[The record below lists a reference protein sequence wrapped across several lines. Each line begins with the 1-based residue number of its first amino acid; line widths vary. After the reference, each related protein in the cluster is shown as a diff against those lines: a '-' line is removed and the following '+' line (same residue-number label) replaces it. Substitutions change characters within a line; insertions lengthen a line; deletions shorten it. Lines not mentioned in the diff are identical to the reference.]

1 MGAEL
6 DRRIAAVRQFNRF
19 YTQKIGVLEDGLYD
33 SPYSLTEVRILY
45 ELSVRGKAT
54 ATELGEDLSLD
65 AGYLS
70 RILKTFR
77 RDGLIS
83 RRRSEEDGRRGELS
97 LTKKGKATFA
107 PLDRRSRDGIA
118 SMLAPLSDRD
128 QQRVVSAM
136 GTIGAALGEDAAPP
150 AAGSEIVLRPPR
162 AGDLGWVVHRHG
174 VLYAREYGWGEDFES
189 IVAEIV
195 GKFGTS
201 YDPAA
206 EHAWIAEK
214 DGAVV
219 GSVFL
224 VRKSKTVAKLRLL
237 YVEPAARG
245 HGIGGRLVEACVRF
259 AREAGY
265 RRITLWTQSNL
276 ASARRIYERAGF
288 VLTKSEPNTISGKP
302 CVAETWDLAL

>member
-1 MGAEL
+1 MSAEL
-6 DRRIAAVRQFNRF
+6 DRRIAAVRRFNRF
-19 YTQKIGVLEDGLYD
+19 YTQKIGVLEDGLYA

-45 ELSVRGKAT
+45 ELWVRGKAT
-54 ATELGEDLSLD
+54 ASELGADLSLD
-65 AGYLS
+65 PGYLS
-70 RILKTFR
+70 RILKAFR

-83 RRRSEEDGRRGELS
+83 RRRSEEDARRGELS

-118 SMLAPLSDRD
+118 RMLAPLPDAD
-128 QQRVVSAM
+128 QERVVTAM
-136 GTIGAALGEDAAPP
+136 GTIGSALGEDAEP
-150 AAGSEIVLRPPR
+150 AAAEIVLRPPR
-162 AGDLGWVVHRHG
+162 SGDLGWVVHRHG

-195 GKFGTS
+195 ARFGTRH
-201 YDPAA
+201 DPSA
-206 EHAWIAEK
+206 ERCWIAEK

-245 HGIGGRLVEACVRF
+245 HGIGGRLVDACVRF

-288 VLTKSEPNTISGKP
+288 VLTKSEPNSISGKP

>member
-1 MGAEL
+1 MGAGL
-6 DRRIAAVRQFNRF
+6 DRRIAAVRRFNRF

-45 ELSVRGKAT
+45 ELSVRGNAT
-54 ATELGEDLSLD
+54 ASELGAELSLD

-77 RDGLIS
+77 RDGLVA

-107 PLDRRSRDGIA
+107 PLDRRSRDGVA
-118 SMLAPLSDRD
+118 RLLAPLSDAD
-128 QQRVVSAM
+128 QDRVVSAM
-136 GTIGAALGEDAAPP
+136 GTIGAALGEGAALT
-150 AAGSEIVLRPPR
+150 ASEPILRPPR

-174 VLYAREYGWGEDFES
+174 VLYAREYGWGEDFEA

-195 GKFGTS
+195 AKFGVS
-201 YDPAA
+201 HDPAA
-206 EHAWIAEK
+206 ERCWIAEK
-214 DGAVV
+214 DGAIV

-237 YVEPAARG
+237 YVEPSARG
-245 HGIGGRLVEACVRF
+245 YGIGGRLVGACVRF

-265 RRITLWTQSNL
+265 RSVTLWTQSNL
-276 ASARRIYERAGF
+276 AAARHIYERAGF
-288 VLTKSEPNTISGKP
+288 VLTKSEPNSISGKP

>member
-1 MGAEL
+1 
-6 DRRIAAVRQFNRF
+6 
-19 YTQKIGVLEDGLYD
+19 VLEEGLYD

-54 ATELGEDLSLD
+54 ASELGSDLSLD
-65 AGYLS
+65 PGYLS

-83 RRRSEEDGRRGELS
+83 RRRSEEDGRSSELS
-97 LTKKGKATFA
+97 LTTKGKATFA
-107 PLDRRSRDGIA
+107 PLNRRSRDGIA
-118 SMLAPLSDRD
+118 RMLAPLSDAD
-128 QQRVVSAM
+128 CERVVSAM
-136 GTIGAALGEDAAPP
+136 GTIGAALGDDGTAAET
-150 AAGSEIVLRPPR
+150 EIVLRPPR

-174 VLYAREYGWGEDFES
+174 VLYAREYGWGEDFEAV
-189 IVAEIV
+189 VAEIV
-195 GKFGTS
+195 AKFGERH
-201 YDPAA
+201 DPAA
-206 EHAWIAEK
+206 ERAWIAEK

-237 YVEPAARG
+237 YVEPSARG
-245 HGIGGRLVEACVRF
+245 HGIGGRLVDACVRF

-265 RRITLWTQSNL
+265 RRVTLWTQSNL

-288 VLTKSEPNTISGKP
+288 VLSKSEPNTISGRA

>member
-6 DRRIAAVRQFNRF
+6 DRRIAAVRRFNRF
-19 YTQKIGVLEDGLYD
+19 YTQKIGVLEDGLLD

-45 ELSVRGKAT
+45 ELSVRGKTT
-54 ATELGEDLSLD
+54 ASELGGELGLD
-65 AGYLS
+65 PGYLS

-77 RDGLIS
+77 RDGLIT

-107 PLDRRSRDGIA
+107 PLDRRSRDA
-118 SMLAPLSDRD
+118 VARMLAPLSDAAQD
-128 QQRVVSAM
+128 RVVSAM
-136 GTIGAALGEDAAPP
+136 GTIGNALGGKPQPSGEP
-150 AAGSEIVLRPPR
+150 ILRPPR
-162 AGDLGWVVHRHG
+162 PGDLGWVVHRHG
-174 VLYAREYGWGEDFES
+174 ALYAQEYGWGEDFEA

-195 GKFGTS
+195 AKFGARH
-201 YDPAA
+201 DPAA
-206 EHAWIAEK
+206 ERCWIAEK
-214 DGAVV
+214 DGAIV

-245 HGIGGRLVEACVRF
+245 HGIGKRLVDACVRF

-265 RRITLWTQSNL
+265 RRVTLWTQSNL
-276 ASARRIYERAGF
+276 AAARRIYERAGF
-288 VLTKSEPNTISGKP
+288 VLTHSEPNSISGRE

>member
-1 MGAEL
+1 VGADL
-6 DRRIAAVRQFNRF
+6 DRRIAAVRRFNRF
-19 YTQKIGVLEDGLYD
+19 YTQKIGVLEEGLLD

-54 ATELGEDLSLD
+54 ASELVGDLSLD
-65 AGYLS
+65 PGYLS
-70 RILKTFR
+70 RVLKAFR
-77 RDGLIS
+77 RDGLIA
-83 RRRSEEDGRRGELS
+83 RRRSDEDGRRSELS

-107 PLDRRSRDGIA
+107 PLDRRSRDAIA
-118 SMLAPLSDRD
+118 GMLAPLSDAD
-128 QQRVVSAM
+128 QDRVVSAM
-136 GTIGAALGEDAAPP
+136 GTIGAALGEGEAPAEAEP
-150 AAGSEIVLRPPR
+150 VLRPPR

-174 VLYAREYGWGEDFES
+174 VLYAGEYGWGEDFEAV
-189 IVAEIV
+189 VAEIV
-195 GKFGTS
+195 AKFGAS
-201 YDPAA
+201 HDPAA
-206 EHAWIAEK
+206 ERCWIAEK
-214 DGAVV
+214 DGAIV

-245 HGIGGRLVEACVRF
+245 HGIGGRLVDACVRF

-265 RRITLWTQSNL
+265 RRVTLWTQSNL

-288 VLTKSEPNTISGKP
+288 VLTKSEPNTISGRA